1 MPQCFSSYIAIEN
14 KDGPL
19 EAHLFVC
26 QAVCG
31 AKDRGNCPYG
41 RKNCD
46 KDRTI
51 FQASGMKKTLFE
63 GFEEASEPNELIYLL
78 MRQRFKQAI
87 SVGLSFV
94 RLLSTYYQQVSK
106 GLKLFEDASR

>member
-14 KDGPL
+14 KDGPF

-31 AKDRGNCPYG
+31 AKDRGNFPYG
-41 RKNCD
+41 RKICD

-51 FQASGMKKTLFE
+51 FQASGMMKTLIE
-63 GFEEASEPNELIYLL
+63 GFEKAPEPNKLIHLL
-78 MRQRFKQAI
+78 MFQRFKQAT
-87 SVGLSFV
+87 SVALSFV
-94 RLLSTYYQQVSK
+94 RLLSTYCQ
-106 GLKLFEDASR
+106 

>member
-41 RKNCD
+41 SKFCD

-51 FQASGMKKTLFE
+51 FQASGMMKTLFE
-63 GFEEASEPNELIYLL
+63 GFEKASEPNKLTYLL
-78 MRQRFKQAI
+78 MRQ
-87 SVGLSFV
+87 
-94 RLLSTYYQQVSK
+94 
-106 GLKLFEDASR
+106 

>member
-1 MPQCFSSYIAIEN
+1 MPHCFSSYIAIEN

-26 QAVCG
+26 QAVFG
-31 AKDRGNCPYG
+31 AKDWGNCPYG
-41 RKNCD
+41 RKICD

-51 FQASGMKKTLFE
+51 FQASGMMKTLFE
-63 GFEEASEPNELIYLL
+63 GCEEAPKANKLIHLL
-78 MRQRFKQAI
+78 MFQRFKQTI

-94 RLLSTYYQQVSK
+94 RLLSTYYQQVPK

>member
-1 MPQCFSSYIAIEN
+1 MPQCYSSYIAIEN
-14 KDGPL
+14 QDGPL
-19 EAHLFVC
+19 GAHLFVC

-41 RKNCD
+41 RKICD

-51 FQASGMKKTLFE
+51 FQASGMMKTLFE
-63 GFEEASEPNELIYLL
+63 GLEEALEPNEPIYLL
-78 MRQRFKQAI
+78 MFQRFKQVT

-94 RLLSTYYQQVSK
+94 RLLSTCYQQVSK